1 MDVGSAFSII
11 EAERIISAMDGRGT
25 DTTLTLPTHSRG
37 HAAGGEPAVA
47 QAVLTWASNQRKARV
62 ATYAE
67 PGDGQL
73 EHLSRHLVGLC
84 AALACDQARD
94 ADDRDI
100 TVELRELALERLR
113 GLQGPNPQRWSRGPQ
128 VEIVCAD
135 HLGRSTPDTLY
146 VTAKPG
152 KPLRARQEFDR
163 VADLILAATVPGE
176 PEPREGETLRD
187 GIIDALYELFR
198 NTDEYARR
206 DEHGDRARVSVR
218 GIHARR
224 HAVSRVALA
233 GMVGTSAPLAAYCE
247 RLQPRAGRHQIQLL
261 EISVF
266 DTGPGYASH
275 WLGRPLAEIDSA
287 AELAAVRTC
296 FEKHATRKASTTSG
310 MGLCTVVDVLR
321 RGDGFMRL
329 RTGRQSLYADLG
341 ADARRGYGDP
351 PDLRPWRNMRMAAA
365 SGTLFTFMMP
375 L

>member
-1 MDVGSAFSII
+1 MDVESSFSIV
-11 EAERIISAMDGRGT
+11 EAERIIGAMDGRGT
-25 DTTLTLPTHSRG
+25 DTILTLPTRSRG
-37 HAAGGEPAVA
+37 HAAGGEPALA
-47 QAVLTWASNQRKARV
+47 QAVLTWASSQRVARM

-100 TVELRELALERLR
+100 TTELRELALERLR

-146 VTAKPG
+146 VTGRPG

-163 VADLILAATVPGE
+163 VADLILAATMPDGLE
-176 PEPREGETLRD
+176 QREGETLRD
-187 GIIDALYELFR
+187 SIVDALYELFR

-206 DEHGDRARVSVR
+206 DERGDRARVSVR

-224 HAVSRVALA
+224 HGVSRSALA
-233 GMVGTSAPLAAYCE
+233 GMVSTSAPLAAYCE
-247 RLQPRAGRHQIQLL
+247 RLQPRTDRHQIQLL

-266 DTGPGYASH
+266 DTGPGYAPH
-275 WLGRPLAEIDSA
+275 WLGRPLAEIDPA
-287 AELAAVRTC
+287 DELAAIRTC
-296 FEKHATRKASTTSG
+296 FEKHATRKATATSG

-341 ADARRGYGDP
+341 ADAGRNYGDP
-351 PDLRPWRNMRMAAA
+351 PNLRPWRNMRMAPA